1 MQPGVPATG
10 QPVTI
15 DQIQGPA
22 GQPVQQQPGQIPFE
36 VQQQQQVQPAPQPVP
51 VQPDD
56 GIGTLLNGLFG

>member
-1 MQPGVPATG
+1 
-10 QPVTI
+10 
-15 DQIQGPA
+15 
-22 GQPVQQQPGQIPFE
+22 VQQQPGQIPFE